1 MTELPPLRSLGN
13 LGDVMTDP
21 SGSGATTLNLL
32 DTLLRYIFIMF
43 RETNAVISCLK
54 ITKLHPLKNLN
65 LFRLDGPF
73 SISGRTLVIYSGQE
87 DSTGSTGRAVSC
99 GVIKQVPLE

>member
-1 MTELPPLRSLGN
+1 
-13 LGDVMTDP
+13 
-21 SGSGATTLNLL
+21 
-32 DTLLRYIFIMF
+32 MF

-54 ITKLHPLKNLN
+54 IIKHPY

-87 DSTGSTGRAVSC
+87 DSTGSTGRAVAC

>member
-1 MTELPPLRSLGN
+1 
-13 LGDVMTDP
+13 
-21 SGSGATTLNLL
+21 
-32 DTLLRYIFIMF
+32 MF

-54 ITKLHPLKNLN
+54 ITKRHPLNLN

-73 SISGRTLVIYSGQE
+73 NISGRTLVIYSGQE
-87 DSTGSTGRAVSC
+87 DVTGSKGRAVAC